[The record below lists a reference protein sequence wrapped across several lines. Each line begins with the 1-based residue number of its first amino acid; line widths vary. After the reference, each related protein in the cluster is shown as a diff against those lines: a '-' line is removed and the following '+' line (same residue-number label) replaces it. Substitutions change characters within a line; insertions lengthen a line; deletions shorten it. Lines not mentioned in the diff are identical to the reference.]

1 MLYSILQSSQKHISE
16 LIIELWV
23 KDFRMNKDSFLPYKD
38 ILSLIDKID
47 NILLQYEGK
56 NDDTNSYCIN
66 CLTTAESTNSVST
79 YYPLITYGSNS
90 STKSA
95 PLSSKKIIHTLLK
108 NNPFIQD
115 SKASLQVI
123 NYMIME
129 NYDSLSDRRDKIGRA
144 HV

>member
-1 MLYSILQSSQKHISE
+1 
-16 LIIELWV
+16 
-23 KDFRMNKDSFLPYKD
+23 MNKDSFLPYKD

-95 PLSSKKIIHTLLK
+95 PLSSKY
-108 NNPFIQD
+108 
-115 SKASLQVI
+115 KAIV
-123 NYMIME
+123 
-129 NYDSLSDRRDKIGRA
+129 
-144 HV
+144 